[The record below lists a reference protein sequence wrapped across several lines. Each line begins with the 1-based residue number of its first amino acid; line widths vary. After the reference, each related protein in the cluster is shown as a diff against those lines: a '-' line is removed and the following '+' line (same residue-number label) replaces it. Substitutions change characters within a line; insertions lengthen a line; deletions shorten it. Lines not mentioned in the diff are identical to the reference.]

1 MAGNENIVLTE
12 AVYYILISLIKP
24 NHGYGIMKNI
34 EEISRGRVKMAPGT
48 LYGAINVLQE
58 KRWIELLEEDLFSR
72 KKEYIITKTGR
83 EVLLREIE
91 RLRELLINGES
102 LILEG

>member
-1 MAGNENIVLTE
+1 
-12 AVYYILISLIKP
+12 
-24 NHGYGIMKNI
+24 MKNI
-34 EEISRGRVKMAPGT
+34 EEISKGRVKMAPGT

-58 KRWIELLEEDLFSR
+58 KRWIEALEEDKLSR
-72 KKEYIITKTGR
+72 KKEYIITKTGKK
-83 EVLLREIE
+83 VLLREIE

>member
-1 MAGNENIVLTE
+1 MAGNENVVLTE
-12 AVYYILISLIKP
+12 AVYYILLSLIKP

-34 EEISRGRVKMAPGT
+34 EEISNGRVKMAPGT

-58 KRWIELLEEDLFSR
+58 KRWIELLKEDKFSR
-72 KKEYIITKTGR
+72 KKEYIITKEGK

-91 RLRELLINGES
+91 RLRELLKNGES

>member
-12 AVYYILISLIKP
+12 AVYYILLSLIKP

-34 EEISRGRVKMAPGT
+34 EEISNGRVKMAPGT

-58 KRWIELLEEDLFSR
+58 KRWIKALEEDKFSR
-72 KKEYIITKTGR
+72 KKEYIITEAGK

-102 LILEG
+102 LILEV

>member
-1 MAGNENIVLTE
+1 MAGNENVVLTE
-12 AVYYILISLIKP
+12 AVYYILLSLIKP

-34 EEISRGRVKMAPGT
+34 EEISNGRVKMAPGT

-58 KRWIELLEEDLFSR
+58 KRWIKPLEEDKLSR
-72 KKEYIITKTGR
+72 KKEYIITKEGKD
-83 EVLLREIE
+83 VLLREIE

>member
-12 AVYYILISLIKP
+12 AVYYILLSLIKP

-34 EEISRGRVKMAPGT
+34 EEISNGRVKMAPGT

-58 KRWIELLEEDLFSR
+58 KRWIKALDEDKFSR
-72 KKEYIITKTGR
+72 KKEYIITEVGK

-102 LILEG
+102 LILEV

>member
-12 AVYYILISLIKP
+12 AVYYILLSLIKP

-58 KRWIELLEEDLFSR
+58 KRWIQPLEEDKFSR
-72 KKEYIITKTGR
+72 KKEYIITKVGK

>member
-12 AVYYILISLIKP
+12 AVYYILLSLIKP

-34 EEISRGRVKMAPGT
+34 EEISKGRVKMAPGT

-58 KRWIELLEEDLFSR
+58 KRWIQALEEDKFSR
-72 KKEYIITKTGR
+72 KKEYIITKAGR
-83 EVLLREIE
+83 EILLGEIE

-102 LILEG
+102 LNLEV